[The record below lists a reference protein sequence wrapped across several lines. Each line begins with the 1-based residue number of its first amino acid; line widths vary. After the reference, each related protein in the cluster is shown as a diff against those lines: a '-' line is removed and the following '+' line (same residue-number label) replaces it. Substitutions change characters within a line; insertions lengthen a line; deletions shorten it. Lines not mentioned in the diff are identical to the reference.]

1 MQTGTLVICDLDKE
15 YANSLMEYI
24 GGKPGM
30 PFKTIVFTD
39 KQALLEYLT
48 DNSIEMLLISNTEM
62 GDEVAVQ
69 NIGKIILLSSGKI
82 LTEHVDYE
90 TIFKYQSG
98 ENIVREVLEHY
109 VELHRDYEV
118 MPMSKRNA
126 EIIGVYSPVGRSG
139 KTTFALTLGQIL
151 ASEHSVI
158 YMNMEEF
165 SAFDKI
171 FGHGYSGDLSDLMY
185 FFKQN
190 PEVVPI
196 KLQAIVNN
204 IHGLDYVPPLMFC
217 EDLRNVE
224 TKEWTTLVSKIA
236 AMDTYDKIILD
247 LSSMVANI
255 FEMLEVCD
263 VVYMPISDDRI
274 SLMKVAAFEECLLKK
289 EKEKLL
295 NRIVKIKLPQLGRVI
310 WEEDYLEKQLW
321 GELGDFV
328 RKILKEEAA

>member
-1 MQTGTLVICDLDKE
+1 MQTGTLAICDLDSG

-24 GGKPGM
+24 GDKQGI

-39 KQALLEYLT
+39 KQELLEHLE
-48 DNSIEMLLISNTEM
+48 DNGIELLLISNTEM
-62 GDEVAVQ
+62 DDKLEMQ
-69 NIGKIILLSSGKI
+69 NIKKIILLSEGER
-82 LTEHVDYE
+82 LTEFSNYE

-109 VELHRDYEV
+109 MEIHKNYSVI
-118 MPMSKRNA
+118 PMSKQNT
-126 EIIGVYSPVGRSG
+126 EIIAVYSPIGRSG

-151 ASEHSVI
+151 ASEHSAI
-158 YMNMEEF
+158 YINMEEF

-171 FGHGYSGDLSDLMY
+171 FGQGYSGDLSDLMY

-190 PEVVPI
+190 PEVIPI

-224 TKEWTTLVSKIA
+224 TKEWIKLVDRIA
-236 AMDTYDKIILD
+236 SAGRYDKIILD
-247 LSSMVANI
+247 LSNMVTNI
-255 FEMLEVCD
+255 FEMLEICD
-263 VVYMPISDDRI
+263 VVYMPISDDKI
-274 SLMKVAAFEECLLKK
+274 SLMKVAAFEECVLKK
-289 EKEKLL
+289 GKEKMLDC
-295 NRIVKIKLPQLGRVI
+295 IVKIKLPRMDKII